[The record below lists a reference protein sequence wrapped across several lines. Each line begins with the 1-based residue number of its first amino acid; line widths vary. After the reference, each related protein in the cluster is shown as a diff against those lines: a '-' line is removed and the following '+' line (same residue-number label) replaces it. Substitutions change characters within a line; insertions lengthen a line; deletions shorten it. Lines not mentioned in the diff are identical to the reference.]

1 MTEEEAIQLRKENQE
16 LREALKQTQE
26 LLGVALARIEE
37 LEKQKTPPPAFVKA
51 EVPKPAAE
59 ENKPRK
65 KREAQHN
72 RARRRAMPTHI
83 VEHHL
88 AMCPDCDLRLG
99 GISLARCREVIDV
112 PPPSSVQITEHRIF
126 KGWCAGCQKWHE
138 APVDLHTE
146 VLGQGRIGVRLTSM
160 IAYLRTSLRLPL
172 RQIRELVRSLH
183 GFEISLGEI
192 VELLHR
198 ISTHA
203 QPSLDAS
210 LREIRASPAVQA
222 DETGWREDGLN
233 GYIWSVCTPTVRY
246 YEYHHSRAGEVVKHL
261 IGDEFPG
268 VLGSDFYAGYNI
280 HQGLHQ
286 RCWVHFLRDI
296 HDLKKLHPDHAELWQ
311 WAKQVKLIY
320 ERAKAAPAADPQL
333 PTTKQHAQRVALQHA
348 FEQELWQVCAPFV
361 QTQTLMH
368 TLCERVER
376 FLPEL
381 FVFVA
386 YPGVPSDNNLAER
399 SVRPLVIARKISG
412 GTRSP
417 KGSSTRMGLASLFGT
432 WVAQGLNPF
441 HQCLALLTTEFSLG

>member
-1 MTEEEAIQLRKENQE
+1 MTEEEAMQLRKENQD
-16 LREALKQTQE
+16 LREVLKQTQE
-26 LLGVALARIEE
+26 LLRVVLARIEE
-37 LEKQKTPPPAFVKA
+37 LEKQKMPPPAFVKA
-51 EVPKPAAE
+51 DVQKPAAE
-59 ENKPRK
+59 EKTPRK

-72 RARRRAMPTHI
+72 RARRRAMATHI

-112 PPPSSVQITEHRIF
+112 AASPAVQITEHRIF
-126 KGWCAGCQKWHE
+126 KGWCAGCQKWQE
-138 APVDLHTE
+138 AAVDLHAE
-146 VLGQGRIGVRLTSM
+146 VLGQGRIGVRLAST
-160 IAYLRTSLRLPL
+160 IASLRTSLRLPL
-172 RQIRELVRSLH
+172 RQIRELLRTLH
-183 GFEISLGEI
+183 GFEVSLGEI

-198 ISTHA
+198 INVHA
-203 QPSLDAS
+203 QPVLDA
-210 LREIRASPAVQA
+210 LLTEIEIRTSRAVQA

-233 GYIWSVCTPTVRY
+233 GYIWSVSTPTVRY
-246 YEYHHSRAGEVVKHL
+246 YEYHHSRAGEVVKRL
-261 IGDEFPG
+261 IGDEFVG

-311 WAKQVKLIY
+311 WAKQVKQIY
-320 ERAKAAPAADPQL
+320 ERAKAAPAPDPQL

-417 KGSSTRMGLASLFGT
+417 KGSSTRMGLAKCFQATYAARDCGR
-432 WVAQGLNPF
+432 VVGLSGANGLPI
-441 HQCLALLTTEFSLG
+441 

>member
-1 MTEEEAIQLRKENQE
+1 MTEEEALQLRKENQE
-16 LREALKQTQE
+16 LREALR
-26 LLGVALARIEE
+26 VALARIEE

-51 EVPKPAAE
+51 DVQKPAAE
-59 ENKPRK
+59 EKKPRK
-65 KREAQHN
+65 KRESQHN

-88 AMCPDCDLRLG
+88 AMCPECDVRLG
-99 GISLARCREVIDV
+99 GMSLARCREVIDV
-112 PPPSSVQITEHRIF
+112 PPPPLVQITEHRIF
-126 KGWCAGCQKWHE
+126 KGWCSGCQKWHE
-138 APVDLHTE
+138 APVDLHAE
-146 VLGQGRIGVRLTSM
+146 VLGQGRIGVRLVSM

-172 RQIRELVRSLH
+172 RHIRELLHTLH

-192 VELLHR
+192 VEVLHR
-198 ISTHA
+198 INAHA
-203 QPSLDAS
+203 QPVLDT
-210 LREIRASPAVQA
+210 LLTQIRASPAVQA
-222 DETGWREDGLN
+222 DETGWREDGSN
-233 GYIWSVCTPTVRY
+233 GYIWSMSTPTIRY
-246 YEYHHSRAGEVVKHL
+246 YEYHHSRAGEVIKKL
-261 IGDEFPG
+261 IGDDFEG
-268 VLGSDFYAGYNI
+268 VLGSDFYGGYNI

-296 HDLKKLHPDHAELWQ
+296 HDLKKLHPDHGQLWQ
-311 WAKQVKLIY
+311 WAKQVKQIY
-320 ERAKAAPAADPQL
+320 ERAKAAPVPDPQL
-333 PTTKQHAQRVALQHA
+333 PITKQHAQRVALQHA

-361 QTQTLMH
+361 RTETIMH

-432 WVAQGLNPF
+432 WMAQSLNPF
-441 HQCLALLTTEFSLG
+441 SQCLALLTTKSSLG